1 MFSKNMNTKLK
12 VLLLLLLRIF
22 NIDSSTS
29 TTTSIMTDSDKIQ
42 VHDEALPLPFR
53 RDKIVLLGDSITQ
66 MSFSA
71 ELSGWGTH
79 LADVYQRRCDVFN
92 RGMSGY
98 NTNWYLKY
106 LESDQGKYDV
116 FDSMTSGAGSGGIY
130 NNNGNEN
137 DGISDVK
144 LVTIFF
150 GANDA
155 SCSKLNPRH
164 HVPIPT
170 FESNL
175 EKIVNLCKLNYGEKV
190 RIVFI
195 TPPPVHHQSRLEFQ
209 IKRWGKDK
217 ATGELE
223 RNMELSS
230 QYASS
235 VMKVAKKMNYPSL
248 NIWQMMQDATRI
260 DGDNEN
266 DNANSSDGGDNE
278 RWSKYLS
285 DGLHLSAEGNLF
297 VGRSLNDLIAKEFPE
312 IAVVPCEHTG
322 YTGNSSSKGGEAL
335 GSEKGVGPWHDEINH
350 LDAARAFADHSLC
363 HDRGNGDGSVSKKRK
378 V

>member
-1 MFSKNMNTKLK
+1 MHLF
-12 VLLLLLLRIF
+12 LL
-22 NIDSSTS
+22 
-29 TTTSIMTDSDKIQ
+29 
-42 VHDEALPLPFR
+42 
-53 RDKIVLLGDSITQ
+53 
-66 MSFSA
+66 SFI
-71 ELSGWGTH
+71 
-79 LADVYQRRCDVFN
+79 

-98 NTNWYLKY
+98 NTDWYLKY
-106 LESDQGKYDV
+106 LKTDQGKHDV
-116 FDSMTSGAGSGGIY
+116 FDSMKTSGGVQ
-130 NNNGNEN
+130 N
-137 DGISDVK
+137 DGITDVK

-164 HVPIPT
+164 HVPIPI

-175 EKIVNLCKLNYGEKV
+175 EKIANLCKLNYGENV

-195 TPPPVHHQSRLEFQ
+195 TPPPVHHESRLEFQ
-209 IKRWGKDK
+209 IRRWGKDK

-235 VMKVAKKMNYPSL
+235 VVKVAKELNYPCL
-248 NIWQMMQDATRI
+248 NIWQMMQDATR
-260 DGDNEN
+260 GD
-266 DNANSSDGGDNE
+266 E

-297 VGRSLNDLIAKEFPE
+297 VGRNLNDLIAEKFPE
-312 IAVVPCEHTG
+312 IAVIPCEHTG

-350 LDAARAFADHSLC
+350 LDAEKAFADHSLC
-363 HDRGNGDGSVSKKRK
+363 HDSGNGGDGDGGVSKRRK
-378 V
+378 L